1 MLSSIF
7 GSPPRNLSMNLSM
20 RKTITLVALAL
31 ALAASGCGGEEASKP
46 DVPAGAVAVVGEFQI
61 AKTEFDRLIEQAKKS
76 FEAQEQE
83 FPEAGT
89 PEYEEVK
96 SSIVRSLVE
105 EAQWEQ
111 EATEMGIK
119 VTDQEVT
126 KRLDEL
132 KEQFFQGDDAKYEE
146 ELERQGLTEEQ
157 VRDEIRSRV
166 LSEKVYNSVT
176 KSVKVTDQQIQAY
189 YKKNETQ
196 FEQPESREVRHIL
209 VKTREK
215 AQDIYRQLQNGANF
229 ATLAKK
235 FTEDE
240 ASKAEGGKM
249 TAQKGRTVAP
259 FDKFVFDA
267 ETGDLSEPIKTEFGW
282 HVIEVLSD
290 VKPKSVTPLGGVKES
305 IKTTLLQQRQNAA
318 MRSWVAGLKEKY
330 ADETAYA
337 PGFTPA
343 PAATETQPE
352 STTETG

>member
-7 GSPPRNLSMNLSM
+7 GSPPRNLSMTLSM
-20 RKTITLVALAL
+20 RKIISLLALAL
-31 ALAASGCGGEEASKP
+31 ALAAAGCGGEEVSTP
-46 DVPAGAVAVVGEFQI
+46 DVPAGAVAVVGEVEI
-61 AKTEFDRLIEQAKKS
+61 AKSEFDRLVEQAKKS

-89 PEYEEVK
+89 PEYEDVK

-111 EATEMGIK
+111 ESAEMGIK

-132 KEQFFQGDDAKYEE
+132 KEQFFQGDESKYEE
-146 ELERQGLTEEQ
+146 ELERQGLTEAQ

-176 KSVKVTDQQIQAY
+176 KSVKITDKEIQAY

-209 VKTREK
+209 VKTRVK
-215 AQDIYRQLQNGANF
+215 AQDIYRQLQNGASF

-235 FTEDE
+235 FTQDE

-290 VKPKSVTPLGGVKES
+290 VKPKSVTPLTDVKES

-318 MRSWVAGLKEKY
+318 MRRWAADLKEKY

-337 PGFTPA
+337 PGFAPA
-343 PAATETQPE
+343 PATTGTQTET
-352 STTETG
+352 TTETG

>member
-1 MLSSIF
+1 MT
-7 GSPPRNLSMNLSM
+7 LSM
-20 RKTITLVALAL
+20 RKTISLLALAL

-46 DVPAGAVAVVGEFQI
+46 DVPPGAIAIVGELEI
-61 AKTEFDRLIEQAKKS
+61 EKAEFDRLIGQAKKS
-76 FEAQEQE
+76 FEAQEQD

-89 PEYEEVK
+89 PEYEDVK
-96 SSIVRSLVE
+96 SSIVTSLVE
-105 EAQWEQ
+105 EAQWGQ
-111 EATEMGIK
+111 EAAEMGIK

-132 KEQFFQGDDAKYEE
+132 KEQFFQGDDKKYEE
-146 ELERQGLTEEQ
+146 ELERQGLTEQQ

-166 LSEKVYNSVT
+166 LSEKIYNSVT
-176 KSVKVTDQQIQAY
+176 KSVKVTDKEIQAY
-189 YKKNETQ
+189 YKKNEAQ

-209 VKTREK
+209 VKSRAK
-215 AQDIYRQLQNGANF
+215 AQDIYRQLQNGAGF
-229 ATLAKK
+229 AALAKR

-290 VKPKSVTPLGGVKES
+290 VKAKSVTPLEDVKES
-305 IKTTLLQQRQNAA
+305 ISTTLLQQRQNTA
-318 MRSWVAGLKEKY
+318 MRRWVADLKEKY

-337 PGFTPA
+337 PGFAPA
-343 PAATETQPE
+343 PSTTETQPE
-352 STTETG
+352 PPTETG

>member
-1 MLSSIF
+1 MQ
-7 GSPPRNLSMNLSM
+7 
-20 RKTITLVALAL
+20 KTISLLALAL
-31 ALAASGCGGEEASKP
+31 ALAASGCGGEEAGKP
-46 DVPAGAVAVVGEFQI
+46 DVPPGAIAIVGEFEI
-61 AKTEFDRLIEQAKKS
+61 ARTEFARLIEQAKKT
-76 FEAQEQE
+76 FEAQEQD

-89 PEYEEVK
+89 PEYEDVK
-96 SSIVRSLVE
+96 SSVVKSLVE
-105 EAQWEQ
+105 EAQWGQ
-111 EATEMGIK
+111 EAAEMGIK

-132 KEQFFQGDDAKYEE
+132 KEQFFQGDQKKYEE
-146 ELERQGLTEEQ
+146 ELERQGLTEQQ

-166 LSEKVYNSVT
+166 LSEKIYNSVT
-176 KSVKVTDQQIQAY
+176 KSVKVTDPQIQAY
-189 YKKNETQ
+189 YKKNEAQ

-209 VKTREK
+209 VKSK
-215 AQDIYRQLQNGANF
+215 AKGQDIYRQLQNGASF

-290 VKPKSVTPLGGVKES
+290 VKPKSVTPLEDVKES
-305 IKTTLLQQRQNAA
+305 ISTTLLQQRQNAA
-318 MRSWVAGLKEKY
+318 MRAWVADLTEKY

-337 PGFTPA
+337 PGFAPA
-343 PAATETQPE
+343 PSTTGTGTGT
-352 STTETG
+352 TTETG

>member
-1 MLSSIF
+1 
-7 GSPPRNLSMNLSM
+7 MNLSM
-20 RKTITLVALAL
+20 RKTTSLLLLAL
-31 ALAASGCGGEEASKP
+31 ALAASGCGGEEAGKP
-46 DVPAGAVAVVGEFQI
+46 EVPPGAIAIVGEFEI
-61 AKTEFDRLIEQAKKS
+61 ARTEFDRLIDQAKKS
-76 FEAQEQE
+76 FEAQEQD

-89 PEYEEVK
+89 PEYEDVK

-105 EAQWEQ
+105 EAQWAQ
-111 EATEMGIK
+111 EANEMGIK
-119 VTDQEVT
+119 VTDQEVN

-132 KEQFFQGDDAKYEE
+132 KEQFFQGDDKKYEE
-146 ELERQGLTEEQ
+146 ELERQGLTEQQ

-166 LSEKVYNSVT
+166 LSEKIYASVT
-176 KSVKVTDQQIQAY
+176 KSVKVTDQAIQAY

-209 VKTREK
+209 VKSK
-215 AQDIYRQLQNGANF
+215 AKSQDIYQQLQDGASF
-229 ATLAKK
+229 AALAKR

-290 VKPKSVTPLGGVKES
+290 VKPKSVTPLEDVKES

-318 MRSWVAGLKEKY
+318 MRRWVADLKEKY

-337 PGFTPA
+337 PGFAPA
-343 PAATETQPE
+343 PSTTGTGTGT
-352 STTETG
+352 TTETE

>member
-1 MLSSIF
+1 MI
-7 GSPPRNLSMNLSM
+7 LSM
-20 RKTITLVALAL
+20 RKTTTLLLLAL
-31 ALAASGCGGEEASKP
+31 ALAASGCGGDEAGKP
-46 DVPAGAVAVVGEFQI
+46 DVPPGAIAVVGEVEI
-61 AKTEFDRLIEQAKKS
+61 ARTEFDRLIDQAKKS
-76 FEAQEQE
+76 FEAQEQD

-89 PEYEEVK
+89 PEYEDVK

-105 EAQWEQ
+105 EAQWAQ
-111 EATEMGIK
+111 EADEMGIK
-119 VTDQEVT
+119 VTDQEVN

-132 KEQFFQGDDAKYEE
+132 KEQFFQGDDKKYEE
-146 ELERQGLTEEQ
+146 ELERQGLTEAQ

-166 LSEKVYNSVT
+166 LSEKIYASVT
-176 KSVKVTDQQIQAY
+176 KSVKVTDQQIEAY
-189 YKKNETQ
+189 YNKNEKQ

-209 VKTREK
+209 LKTKAK
-215 AQDIYRQLQNGANF
+215 AQDIYQQLRNGANF

-235 FTEDE
+235 FTQDE

-290 VKPKSVTPLGGVKES
+290 VKPKSVTPLKDVKES

-318 MRSWVAGLKEKY
+318 MRRWVADLKVKY

-337 PGFTPA
+337 PGFAPA
-343 PAATETQPE
+343 PATTTGTQTET
-352 STTETG
+352 TTETG

>member
-1 MLSSIF
+1 MT
-7 GSPPRNLSMNLSM
+7 LSM
-20 RKTITLVALAL
+20 RKSISLLAFAL
-31 ALAASGCGGEEASKP
+31 ALAASGCGGEEAGKP
-46 DVPAGAVAVVGEFQI
+46 DVPAGSIAVVGEFQI
-61 AKTEFDRLIEQAKKS
+61 AKTEFDRLIEQAKTS
-76 FEAQEQE
+76 FEAQEQD

-89 PEYEEVK
+89 PEYEDLK
-96 SSIVRSLVE
+96 SSIVKSLVE
-105 EAQWEQ
+105 EAQWAQ
-111 EATEMGIK
+111 EADEMGIK

-132 KEQFFQGDDAKYEE
+132 KEQFFQGDDTKYEE

-166 LSEKVYNSVT
+166 LSEKIYNSVT
-176 KSVKVTDQQIQAY
+176 KSVKVTDPQIQAY
-189 YKKNETQ
+189 YKKNEAQ

-209 VKTREK
+209 VKSKAK
-215 AQDIYRQLQNGANF
+215 AQDIYGQLQNGAGF

-290 VKPKSVTPLGGVKES
+290 VKPKSVTPLEDVKES
-305 IKTTLLQQRQNAA
+305 ISTTLLQQRQNTA
-318 MRSWVAGLKEKY
+318 MRRWVADLKEKY

-337 PGFTPA
+337 PGFAPA
-343 PAATETQPE
+343 PSTTGTGTGT
-352 STTETG
+352 TTETG

>member
-7 GSPPRNLSMNLSM
+7 GSPPRISMTLSM
-20 RKTITLVALAL
+20 RKTIFLLAL
-31 ALAASGCGGEEASKP
+31 ALAASGCGGEEAGRP
-46 DVPAGAVAVVGEFQI
+46 DVPPGAIAIVGEQEI
-61 AKTEFDRLIEQAKKS
+61 AKTEFDRLIDQARKS
-76 FEAQEQE
+76 FEAQEQD

-89 PEYEEVK
+89 PEYEDVK

-105 EAQWEQ
+105 EAQWAQ
-111 EATEMGIK
+111 EADEMGIS
-119 VTDQEVT
+119 VTDQEVN

-132 KEQFFQGDDAKYEE
+132 KEQFFQGDDKKYEE
-146 ELERQGLTEEQ
+146 ELERQGLTEQQ

-166 LSEKVYNSVT
+166 LSEKIYASVT
-176 KSVKVTDQQIQAY
+176 KSVKVTDQAIQAY

-209 VKTREK
+209 VKSK
-215 AQDIYRQLQNGANF
+215 AKSQDIYQQLQDGASF
-229 ATLAKK
+229 AALAKR

-290 VKPKSVTPLGGVKES
+290 VKPKSVTPLEDVKES

-318 MRSWVAGLKEKY
+318 MRRWVADLKEKY

-337 PGFTPA
+337 PGFAPA
-343 PAATETQPE
+343 PSTTGTGTGT
-352 STTETG
+352 TTETE

>member
-1 MLSSIF
+1 MT
-7 GSPPRNLSMNLSM
+7 LSM
-20 RKTITLVALAL
+20 RKTISLLALAL
-31 ALAASGCGGEEASKP
+31 ALAASGCGGEEAGKP
-46 DVPAGAVAVVGEFQI
+46 DVPPGAIAIVGEFEI
-61 AKTEFDRLIEQAKKS
+61 ARTEFDRLIEQAKKT
-76 FEAQEQE
+76 FEAQEQD

-89 PEYEEVK
+89 PEYEDVK
-96 SSIVRSLVE
+96 SSVVKSLVE
-105 EAQWEQ
+105 EAQWGQ
-111 EATEMGIK
+111 EAAEMGIK

-132 KEQFFQGDDAKYEE
+132 KEQFFQGDQKKYEE
-146 ELERQGLTEEQ
+146 ELERQGLTEQQ

-166 LSEKVYNSVT
+166 LSEKIYNSVT
-176 KSVKVTDQQIQAY
+176 KSVKVTDQAIQAY
-189 YKKNETQ
+189 YKKNEAQ

-209 VKTREK
+209 VKSK
-215 AQDIYRQLQNGANF
+215 AKSQDIYRQLQNGASF

-282 HVIEVLSD
+282 HVIEVLTD
-290 VKPKSVTPLGGVKES
+290 AKAKSVTPLEDVKES
-305 IKTTLLQQRQNAA
+305 ISTTLLQQRQNAA
-318 MRSWVAGLKEKY
+318 MRRWVADLKERY

-337 PGFTPA
+337 PGFAPA
-343 PAATETQPE
+343 PSTTGTGTGT
-352 STTETG
+352 TTETG

>member
-1 MLSSIF
+1 M
-7 GSPPRNLSMNLSM
+7 PLSM
-20 RKTITLVALAL
+20 RKTISLLALAL

-46 DVPAGAVAVVGEFQI
+46 DVPPGAIAIVGELEI
-61 AKTEFDRLIEQAKKS
+61 EKAEFDRLVDQAQKS
-76 FEAQEQE
+76 FEAQEQD

-89 PEYEEVK
+89 PEYEDVK
-96 SSIVRSLVE
+96 SSIVTSLVE
-105 EAQWEQ
+105 EAQWAQ
-111 EATEMGIK
+111 EAAEMGIK

-126 KRLDEL
+126 KSLDEL
-132 KEQFFQGDDAKYEE
+132 KEQFFQGDDKKYED
-146 ELERQGLTEEQ
+146 ELERQGLTEQQ

-166 LSEKVYNSVT
+166 LSEKIYNSVT
-176 KSVKVTDQQIQAY
+176 KSVKVTDKEIQAY
-189 YKKNETQ
+189 YKKNEAQ

-209 VKTREK
+209 VKSKAK
-215 AQDIYRQLQNGANF
+215 AQDIYRQLQNGASF
-229 ATLAKK
+229 APLAKR

-290 VKPKSVTPLGGVKES
+290 LKPKSVTPLDDVKES
-305 IKTTLLQQRQNAA
+305 IKTTLLQKRQNTA
-318 MRSWVAGLKEKY
+318 MRRWVADLKEKY

-337 PGFTPA
+337 PGFAPA
-343 PAATETQPE
+343 PSTTGTQTAT
-352 STTETG
+352 TTETG

>member
-1 MLSSIF
+1 
-7 GSPPRNLSMNLSM
+7 MNLSM
-20 RKTITLVALAL
+20 RKTTSLLLLAL
-31 ALAASGCGGEEASKP
+31 ALAVSGCGGEEGGKP
-46 DVPAGAVAVVGEFQI
+46 DVPAGAIAVVGELEI
-61 AKTEFDRLIEQAKKS
+61 ARTEFDRLIDQAKKS
-76 FEAQEQE
+76 FEAQDQD

-89 PEYEEVK
+89 PEYEDVK

-132 KEQFFQGDDAKYEE
+132 KEQFFQGDDSKYEE

-166 LSEKVYNSVT
+166 LSEKIYESVT

-209 VKTREK
+209 VKSK
-215 AQDIYRQLQNGANF
+215 AKSQDIYQQLQNGANF

-290 VKPKSVTPLGGVKES
+290 VEPKSVTPLEDVKES
-305 IKTTLLQQRQNAA
+305 IKTTLLQQRQNTA
-318 MRSWVAGLKEKY
+318 MRRWVADLKEKY

-337 PGFTPA
+337 PGFAPA
-343 PAATETQPE
+343 PATTETQTE

>member
-1 MLSSIF
+1 
-7 GSPPRNLSMNLSM
+7 MNLSM
-20 RKTITLVALAL
+20 RKTTSLLVLAL
-31 ALAASGCGGEEASKP
+31 ALAASGCGGEEAGKP
-46 DVPAGAVAVVGEFQI
+46 DVPPGAIAVVGEFEI
-61 AKTEFDRLIEQAKKS
+61 ARTEFDRLIDQAKKS
-76 FEAQEQE
+76 FEAQEQD

-89 PEYEEVK
+89 PEYEDVK

-105 EAQWEQ
+105 EAQWQQ
-111 EATEMGIK
+111 EADEMGIK

-132 KEQFFQGDDAKYEE
+132 KEQFFQGDDKKYEE
-146 ELERQGLTEEQ
+146 ELERQGLTEAQ

-166 LSEKVYNSVT
+166 LSEKIYNAVT
-176 KSVKVTDQQIQAY
+176 KSVKVTDPQISAY
-189 YKKNETQ
+189 YQKNEKQ

-209 VKTREK
+209 LKTKAK

-229 ATLAKK
+229 GALAKK
-235 FTEDE
+235 FTQDE

-290 VKPKSVTPLGGVKES
+290 VKPKSVTPLKDVKES

-318 MRSWVAGLKEKY
+318 MRRWVADLKEKY

-337 PGFTPA
+337 PGFAPA
-343 PAATETQPE
+343 PATTGTQTE

>member
-1 MLSSIF
+1 MT
-7 GSPPRNLSMNLSM
+7 LSM
-20 RKTITLVALAL
+20 RKTISLLALAL
-31 ALAASGCGGEEASKP
+31 ALAASGCGGEEAGKP
-46 DVPAGAVAVVGEFQI
+46 DVPPGAIAIVGEFEI
-61 AKTEFDRLIEQAKKS
+61 AKTEFDRLIDQAKKS
-76 FEAQEQE
+76 FEAQEQD

-89 PEYEEVK
+89 PEYEDVK

-105 EAQWEQ
+105 EAQWAQ
-111 EATEMGIK
+111 EADEMGIK
-119 VTDQEVT
+119 VTDQEVN

-132 KEQFFQGDDAKYEE
+132 KEQFFQGDDKKYEE
-146 ELERQGLTEEQ
+146 ELERQGLTEQQ
-157 VRDEIRSRV
+157 VREEIRSRV
-166 LSEKVYNSVT
+166 LSEKIYTSVT

-189 YKKNETQ
+189 YRKNETQ

-209 VKTREK
+209 VKSK
-215 AQDIYRQLQNGANF
+215 AKSQDIYQQLQNGASF
-229 ATLAKK
+229 ATLAKR

-282 HVIEVLSD
+282 HIIEVLSE
-290 VKPKSVTPLGGVKES
+290 VKPKSVTPLEDVKES

-318 MRSWVAGLKEKY
+318 MRRWVADLKEKY

-337 PGFTPA
+337 PGFAPA
-343 PAATETQPE
+343 PSTTGTQTE

>member
-1 MLSSIF
+1 
-7 GSPPRNLSMNLSM
+7 MNLSM
-20 RKTITLVALAL
+20 RKTTSLLLLAL
-31 ALAASGCGGEEASKP
+31 ALAASGCGGEEAGKP
-46 DVPAGAVAVVGEFQI
+46 EVPPGAIAIVGEFEI
-61 AKTEFDRLIEQAKKS
+61 ARTEFDRLIDQAKKS
-76 FEAQEQE
+76 FEAQEQD

-89 PEYEEVK
+89 PEYEDVK

-105 EAQWEQ
+105 EAQWAQ
-111 EATEMGIK
+111 EADEMGIK
-119 VTDQEVT
+119 VTDQEVN

-132 KEQFFQGDDAKYEE
+132 KEQFFQGDDKKYEE
-146 ELERQGLTEEQ
+146 ELERQGLTEQQ

-166 LSEKVYNSVT
+166 LSEKIYASVT
-176 KSVKVTDQQIQAY
+176 KSVKVTDQAIQAY

-209 VKTREK
+209 VKSK
-215 AQDIYRQLQNGANF
+215 AKSQDIYQQLQDGASF
-229 ATLAKK
+229 AALAKR

-290 VKPKSVTPLGGVKES
+290 VKPKSVTPLEDVKES

-318 MRSWVAGLKEKY
+318 MRRWVADLKEKY

-337 PGFTPA
+337 PGFAPA
-343 PAATETQPE
+343 PSTTGTGTGT
-352 STTETG
+352 TTETE

>member
-1 MLSSIF
+1 
-7 GSPPRNLSMNLSM
+7 MNLSM
-20 RKTITLVALAL
+20 RKTIPLLTLAL
-31 ALAASGCGGEEASKP
+31 ALAAAGCGGGDEGGKP
-46 DVPAGAVAVVGEFQI
+46 EVPAGAIAVVGEFQI
-61 AKTEFDRLIEQAKKS
+61 EKTEFNRLLEQARKS

-89 PEYEEVK
+89 PEYEDVK
-96 SSIVRSLVE
+96 SSIVSSLVE

-132 KEQFFQGDDAKYEE
+132 KEQFFQGDEKKYAE
-146 ELERQGLTEEQ
+146 ELDRQGLTEAQ

-166 LSEKVYNSVT
+166 LSEKIYNAVT
-176 KSVKVTDQQIQAY
+176 KSVKVTERQIQAY
-189 YKKNETQ
+189 YQKNKTQ

-209 VKTREK
+209 VKTRAK
-215 AQDIYRQLQNGANF
+215 AQDIYQQLQNGAGF
-229 ATLAKK
+229 AALAKR
-235 FTEDE
+235 FTQDE

-290 VKPKSVTPLGGVKES
+290 IKPKSATPLADVKES
-305 IKTTLLQQRQNAA
+305 IRTTLLQQRQNAA
-318 MRSWVAGLKEKY
+318 MRSWVADLKEKY

-337 PGFTPA
+337 PGFAPA
-343 PAATETQPE
+343 PAATGTQTAA
-352 STTETG
+352 TTETG

>member
-1 MLSSIF
+1 MT
-7 GSPPRNLSMNLSM
+7 LSM
-20 RKTITLVALAL
+20 RKTISLLALAL
-31 ALAASGCGGEEASKP
+31 ALAASGCGGEEAGKP
-46 DVPAGAVAVVGEFQI
+46 DVPPGAIAIVGELAI
-61 AKTEFDRLIEQAKKS
+61 EKAEFDRLVDQAEKS
-76 FEAQEQE
+76 FEAQEQD

-89 PEYEEVK
+89 PEYEDVK
-96 SSIVRSLVE
+96 SSIVKSLVE
-105 EAQWEQ
+105 EAQWAQ
-111 EATEMGIK
+111 EADEMGIK

-132 KEQFFQGDDAKYEE
+132 KEQFFQGDDKKYED
-146 ELERQGLTEEQ
+146 ELERQGLTEQQ

-166 LSEKVYNSVT
+166 LSEKIYNSVT
-176 KSVKVTDQQIQAY
+176 KSVKVTDKEIQAY
-189 YKKNETQ
+189 YKKNEAQ

-209 VKTREK
+209 VKSKAK
-215 AQDIYRQLQNGANF
+215 AQDIHGQLQNGAGF
-229 ATLAKK
+229 AALAKR

-290 VKPKSVTPLGGVKES
+290 VEPKSVTPLADVKES
-305 IKTTLLQQRQNAA
+305 ISATLLQQRQNAA
-318 MRSWVAGLKEKY
+318 MRRWVADLKEKY

-337 PGFTPA
+337 PGFAPA
-343 PAATETQPE
+343 PSTTETQPE
-352 STTETG
+352 TTTETG

>member
-1 MLSSIF
+1 
-7 GSPPRNLSMNLSM
+7 MNLSM
-20 RKTITLVALAL
+20 RKSIPLLLLAL
-31 ALAASGCGGEEASKP
+31 ALAASGCGGEEAGKP
-46 DVPAGAVAVVGEFQI
+46 EVPAGAIAVVGEFEI
-61 AKTEFDRLIEQAKKS
+61 AKTEFDRLIDQAKTS
-76 FEAQEQE
+76 FEAQEQD

-89 PEYEEVK
+89 PEYEDVK
-96 SSIVRSLVE
+96 SSIVSSLVE

-132 KEQFFQGDDAKYEE
+132 KEQFFQGDDSKYEE

-166 LSEKVYNSVT
+166 LSEKIYNAVT
-176 KSVKVTDQQIQAY
+176 KSVKVTDPNIQAY
-189 YKKNETQ
+189 YEKNEAQ

-209 VKTREK
+209 VKTRAK
-215 AQDIYRQLQNGANF
+215 AQDIYGQLKNGASF
-229 ATLAKK
+229 AALAKK
-235 FTEDE
+235 FTQDE

-290 VKPKSVTPLGGVKES
+290 VKPKSVTPLEDVKES

-318 MRSWVAGLKEKY
+318 MRRWVADLKEKY

-337 PGFTPA
+337 PGFAPA
-343 PAATETQPE
+343 PSTTGTGTGT
-352 STTETG
+352 TTETE